1 MSSPQKNKGNRFERK
16 IVEIC
21 ELHDIPA
28 RRAYASD
35 GRALGC
41 HSEVDVLI
49 NDDIKVQ
56 AKCRKKLAA
65 HIQPNENVDV
75 QIVKQDRGPTMV
87 IMEINDFL
95 LMYKK
100 GLK

>member
-1 MSSPQKNKGNRFERK
+1 MNSSKNKGSRFERL
-16 IVEIC
+16 IVKTC

-49 NDDIKVQ
+49 NDDIKVTVEDVELVV
-56 AKCRKKLAA
+56 K
-65 HIQPNENVDV
+65 ENVDV
-75 QIVKQDRGPTMV
+75 QIVKQDRGATMV

>member
-1 MSSPQKNKGNRFERK
+1 MSNPQKNKGNRFERK

-21 ELHDIPA
+21 DLHDIPA
-28 RRAYASD
+28 KRAYASD
-35 GRALGC
+35 GRSLGMS
-41 HSEVDVLI
+41 SEVDVLI

-56 AKCRKKLAA
+56 AKCRKKLAS